1 MKKGLHNKRILDLG
15 YKNRVK
21 LYKTGKGW
29 VSALLGTL
37 RFIRVS
43 DVKEKL
49 NESSQ
54 KVNDSTKNEDS
65 TRSFGLSKAVAFIG
79 AIAGGTVVSTGAALA
94 DQTDSTT
101 KSVAKEVSDDTVLA
115 NQDSTVISSGSQTD
129 SQNVSATQS
138 TSSSTSTSVV
148 QAASE
153 AASQSTSTSEIAS
166 TTASESAGQSTAISE
181 AASTSAANKSSEVT
195 STSSASTSGSTST
208 SVTSQSESTASTSE
222 STVES
227 TSDSSAGTTSQ
238 QSTASSE
245 STSTAPTASES
256 TTTNQVQVSYKTL
269 VQAYATELGDSNG
282 FEHVTAANFLDYFT
296 LNGSAT
302 YKDGVVTLTTNDSD
316 LVGNFALKSKID
328 MNSSFT
334 LVGQIN
340 LGNKTSSQNG
350 ADGIAFAFHTGNTT
364 DIGNSGAN
372 LGIGGLQNA
381 DGFKLDTWHN
391 DAATPNGQED
401 GASILPNDSNGFGW
415 SSDPSQYLYPQ
426 FGAFV
431 NTTNK
436 QIMAN
441 DGNYYQR
448 WWATV
453 DDSSAQSLDAADLDG
468 QFHDFSISYDGNTHV
483 LTIKYTQTDGTI
495 LTWTKTIENTDEARA
510 LIVSASTGWAKNLQQ
525 FKITSFDFKE
535 AATVNVKYVDING
548 NTIADGS
555 ATYPDGP
562 YVNSSYSTEQK
573 DIDGYTFLKMDDGTA
588 TKTVSIAASGTLKT
602 SGNNGTVIYVY
613 ISNTD
618 SQSMSESTSSSI
630 SESTSSSESS
640 VQSESTSESVS
651 GSESTSTSVSDS
663 ESTSSSVSESE
674 SESTSTSVS
683 ESESA
688 STSVSE
694 SESTSESV
702 SGSES
707 TSTSV
712 SGSESTS
719 TSVSESESTSES
731 VSGSES
737 TSTSVSESES
747 TSSSVSESESTSTSV
762 SESESTSTSVSESE
776 SASTSV
782 SESESTSTSVSGSE
796 STSESVSESESAST
810 SVSESESTSESVSG
824 SESTSTSV

>member
-54 KVNDSTKNEDS
+54 KVNNSTKNEDS

-269 VQAYATELGDSNG
+269 VQTYAEKLGDSNG
-282 FEHVTAANFLDYFT
+282 FVHVTAANFRNYFT

-302 YKDGVVTLTTNDSD
+302 YDDKTGVVTLTTNDND
-316 LVGNFALKSKID
+316 LVGNFSLKSKID

-334 LVGQIN
+334 LVGQIK
-340 LGNKTSSQNG
+340 LGDKTSDQAG
-350 ADGIAFAFHTGNTT
+350 GHADSSNYDVGKGR
-364 DIGNSGAN
+364 GR
-372 LGIGGLQNA
+372 
-381 DGFKLDTWHN
+381 
-391 DAATPNGQED
+391 
-401 GASILPNDSNGFGW
+401 NGFTYIH
-415 SSDPSQYLYPQ
+415 P
-426 FGAFV
+426 
-431 NTTNK
+431 
-436 QIMAN
+436 
-441 DGNYYQR
+441 
-448 WWATV
+448 
-453 DDSSAQSLDAADLDG
+453 
-468 QFHDFSISYDGNTHV
+468 
-483 LTIKYTQTDGTI
+483 
-495 LTWTKTIENTDEARA
+495 DEAIYYLGVRRGCD
-510 LIVSASTGWAKNLQQ
+510 AS
-525 FKITSFDFKE
+525 
-535 AATVNVKYVDING
+535 
-548 NTIADGS
+548 
-555 ATYPDGP
+555 P
-562 YVNSSYSTEQK
+562 
-573 DIDGYTFLKMDDGTA
+573 
-588 TKTVSIAASGTLKT
+588 AS
-602 SGNNGTVIYVY
+602 NR
-613 ISNTD
+613 IS
-618 SQSMSESTSSSI
+618 
-630 SESTSSSESS
+630 
-640 VQSESTSESVS
+640 
-651 GSESTSTSVSDS
+651 
-663 ESTSSSVSESE
+663 
-674 SESTSTSVS
+674 
-683 ESESA
+683 
-688 STSVSE
+688 
-694 SESTSESV
+694 
-702 SGSES
+702 
-707 TSTSV
+707 
-712 SGSESTS
+712 
-719 TSVSESESTSES
+719 
-731 VSGSES
+731 
-737 TSTSVSESES
+737 
-747 TSSSVSESESTSTSV
+747 
-762 SESESTSTSVSESE
+762 
-776 SASTSV
+776 
-782 SESESTSTSVSGSE
+782 
-796 STSESVSESESAST
+796 
-810 SVSESESTSESVSG
+810 
-824 SESTSTSV
+824 